1 MTSYSCLLRSLSRAY
16 SLPPDVPLAGE
27 KIKVPS
33 TALSDEDK
41 AALEEEIANFKSE
54 DDDAKTTT
62 TYVPLFL
69 DDKVAH
75 GHYDGYCKQSEIFIV
90 FLQYHQFFAFLYD
103 LFSSTLAALPL
114 SSLARRFTQLPIR
127 VLFGG

>member
-1 MTSYSCLLRSLSRAY
+1 MPPLHDIIRVFFAPSRALTH
-16 SLPPDVPLAGE
+16 SHPLAGE

-33 TALSDEDK
+33 AALSDEDK
-41 AALEEEIANFKSE
+41 AALEEDIANFKSE

-75 GHYDGYCKQSEIFIV
+75 GHYDGYCKQSEFLIV
-90 FLQYHQFFAFLYD
+90 SPAI
-103 LFSSTLAALPL
+103 L
-114 SSLARRFTQLPIR
+114 S
-127 VLFGG
+127 VLRILI